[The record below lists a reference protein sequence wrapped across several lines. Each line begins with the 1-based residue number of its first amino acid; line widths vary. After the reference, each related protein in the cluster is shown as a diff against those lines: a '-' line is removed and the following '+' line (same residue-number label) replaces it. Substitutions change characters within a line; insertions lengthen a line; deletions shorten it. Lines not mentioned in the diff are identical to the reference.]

1 MKIIPMRDLKNTV
14 EVEKHCIKE
23 QGPVY
28 VIKNGYGRLVVMDI
42 EYYEKTMQK
51 MYEAKAVIEGLKDL
65 EEGNTKVGADIIRK
79 LKGKYELSP

>member
-14 EVEKHCIKE
+14 EVEKHCVKE

-28 VIKNGYGRLVVMDI
+28 VTKNGYGRLVVMDI
-42 EYYEKTMQK
+42 EYYEKIMQK

-65 EEGNTKVGADIIRK
+65 KQGNTEDGADTIRK
-79 LKGKYELSP
+79 LKDKYGF

>member
-14 EVEKHCIKE
+14 EVEKHCVKE

-28 VIKNGYGRLVVMDI
+28 VTKNGYGRLVVMDI

-51 MYEAKAVIEGLKDL
+51 MYEAKAVMEGLKDL
-65 EEGNTKVGADIIRK
+65 KEGNIEDGVDTIRK
-79 LKGKYELSP
+79 LKGK

>member
-28 VIKNGYGRLVVMDI
+28 VTKNGYGRLVVMDI

-51 MYEAKAVIEGLKDL
+51 MYEAKAVIEGLTDL
-65 EEGNTKVGADIIRK
+65 EAGNTKDGADIIRK
-79 LKGKYELSP
+79 LKGKYEL

>member
-14 EVEKHCIKE
+14 EVEKYCTKE

-28 VIKNGYGRLVVMDI
+28 VTKNGYGRLVVMDI

-65 EEGNTKVGADIIRK
+65 KAGNTEDGVETMRK
-79 LKGKYELSP
+79 LKEKFLLK

>member
-65 EEGNTKVGADIIRK
+65 KEGNTEGGAETMRK
-79 LKGKYELSP
+79 LKKKFLLK

>member
-1 MKIIPMRDLKNTV
+1 MRDLKNTV
-14 EVEKHCIKE
+14 EVEKQCIKE

-28 VIKNGYGRLVVMDI
+28 ITKNGYGRLVVMDI

-65 EEGNTKVGADIIRK
+65 KESNTEDGADTIRK
-79 LKGKYELSP
+79 LKEKYEL